1 MSTVRQAV
9 IQSQTMRSLWRDS
22 TGTALVEAT
31 IVIPVLLVLVF
42 GVFEFSAFFWQQQ
55 LISTGVRDAARYL
68 SRSLDPLSPAVERAA
83 GNLAVTGSASGGTPR
98 VSGWSVSDVTISFTS
113 LANPVGVNGPSPY
126 RGLAVIQVVTV
137 STSYTH
143 PSLGFLDY
151 LGLPNLVIQV
161 SHSERVIGP
170 S

>member
-1 MSTVRQAV
+1 MPVRQAV
-9 IQSQTMRSLWRDS
+9 IQSETMRSLWRDNA
-22 TGTALVEAT
+22 GTALVEAT

-68 SRSLDPLSPAVERAA
+68 SRSLDQSNPAVETAA
-83 GNLAVTGSASGGTPR
+83 KNLAVTGSTSGGMPR
-98 VSGWSVSDVTISFTS
+98 VSGWSVSDLTISLTS
-113 LANPVGVNGPSPY
+113 IDNPVGANGTSPY
-126 RGLAVIQVVTV
+126 RGFGLIQVVTV

-151 LGLPNLVIQV
+151 LGLPDLVIQV

-170 S
+170 R

>member
-1 MSTVRQAV
+1 MPVRQAA
-9 IQSQTMRSLWRDS
+9 IQSETMRSLWRDS
-22 TGTALVEAT
+22 AGTALVEAT

-68 SRSLDPLSPAVERAA
+68 SRSLDQSNPALETAA
-83 GNLAVTGSASGGTPR
+83 KNLAVTGSTSGGIPR
-98 VSGWSVSDVTISFTS
+98 VSGWSVSDLTISLTS
-113 LANPVGVNGPSPY
+113 IDNPFGANGTSPY
-126 RGLAVIQVVTV
+126 RGFALIQVVTV

-170 S
+170 R